1 MIKHLPVV
9 PHTDSCANTHGCHKN
24 SYVVWLQRAGRL
36 RCNVPGDCAAHR
48 SAGGRMRHSLAS
60 LETQRLWQG
69 FAANQ
74 YGGASHPQQLIRDH
88 DCQPAGGAAPY
99 ACDACNHH
107 TGTSMDTFS
116 VVQHARQSQ
125 ALGSHRS
132 GRSAVQR
139 TANLLLPQPSCCHS
153 PPVQDV
159 RQRRRPVYIPFSSS
173 VRSSRSSEFVMPRL
187 RMANQDVQS
196 VGFGQIASEQQQRL
210 ETRKQAVRAS
220 LQWKSNISAA
230 SISSHPATSSPSIM
244 SMPKSVRCAQLIWPR
259 LASVPGVTHA
269 PFSTAHAP
277 MMTFMLANVGLWQIT
292 TLRLTSKAG
301 MAAGRKGRFQAQA
314 IPAPRSSSGRCVAV
328 HARWWTTCN
337 LHDLARSG

>member
-1 MIKHLPVV
+1 M
-9 PHTDSCANTHGCHKN
+9 
-24 SYVVWLQRAGRL
+24 SYG
-36 RCNVPGDCAAHR
+36 CNVQGDCAATCR
-48 SAGGRMRHSLAS
+48 ETAQLTGTAGGRMRHSLAS

-69 FAANQ
+69 SAANQ

-99 ACDACNHH
+99 ACDACDHH

-139 TANLLLPQPSCCHS
+139 TANLLLPQPSCCQS

-187 RMANQDVQS
+187 VWQIKMSSPLGLGRTADRQRAATEAGNTKTGCQS
-196 VGFGQIASEQQQRL
+196 KLAVEVAILVLPASVLTQQQ
-210 ETRKQAVRAS
+210 
-220 LQWKSNISAA
+220 AA
-230 SISSHPATSSPSIM
+230 LPS
-244 SMPKSVRCAQLIWPR
+244 
-259 LASVPGVTHA
+259 
-269 PFSTAHAP
+269 
-277 MMTFMLANVGLWQIT
+277 
-292 TLRLTSKAG
+292 
-301 MAAGRKGRFQAQA
+301 
-314 IPAPRSSSGRCVAV
+314 
-328 HARWWTTCN
+328 
-337 LHDLARSG
+337 